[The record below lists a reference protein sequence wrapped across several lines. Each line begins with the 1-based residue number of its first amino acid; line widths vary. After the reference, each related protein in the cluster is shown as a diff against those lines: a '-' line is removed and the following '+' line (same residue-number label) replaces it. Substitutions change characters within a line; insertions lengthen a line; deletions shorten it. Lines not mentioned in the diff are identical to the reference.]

1 MLNNLCIV
9 LGRRLFEDDR
19 PLTVILEGSVA
30 GRNSKLVLRD
40 NLCSTI
46 QWDAF
51 SYPELQNFIS
61 ILQREEEIYASR
73 VSGCGY
79 HAPYLLLLYYHFP
92 SLFYFLFFFVFLVN
106 RLFFGLEKMYSRR
119 IGSKGGGTYGE
130 TNRKWSP
137 SESISTCTIS

>member
-1 MLNNLCIV
+1 MYVLLFS
-9 LGRRLFEDDR
+9 LGRRLFEEDH

-73 VSGCGY
+73 VSNHSHLNAHPCFIFC
-79 HAPYLLLLYYHFP
+79 L
-92 SLFYFLFFFVFLVN
+92 
-106 RLFFGLEKMYSRR
+106 
-119 IGSKGGGTYGE
+119 
-130 TNRKWSP
+130 
-137 SESISTCTIS
+137 